1 MRKFSL
7 ISFIAVFAVFICS
20 DNAWSYPLPT
30 NSISE
35 NLTQVETKVS
45 TVSMVKERVNQT
57 VSRIKENS
65 LWGVVGMLKNVASGN
80 IGEFVKDA
88 KKIGFDKYKLE
99 QEKKEKA
106 KKEAGEESQKTAKNK
121 FEKLKEGISS
131 ARKKIDENREKAEEN
146 IKAKVNKAYN
156 WVNKKNV
163 QIDEKIGIRG
173 K

>member
-7 ISFIAVFAVFICS
+7 ISFIAVFAVVCTLS
-20 DNAWSYPLPT
+20 SAWSYPLPT

-57 VSRIKENS
+57 VSKIKENS

-163 QIDEKIGIRG
+163 QIDEKIGIKG